1 MSLTVAD
8 GIALA
13 HRGEHP
19 AQICRLQ
26 SGWVVLANMQ
36 YLSGYCILM
45 ADPLVRSLNDLE
57 GDNRLAFL
65 EDMVRVGDALQK
77 VTGAYRIN
85 YAIMGNTDPSLH
97 AHITPRFLNEPA
109 EMLHN
114 HPWAYPPDVMNG
126 RPFDA
131 SRDVGLI
138 RKLREVLLEEKSN
151 L

>member
-1 MSLTVAD
+1 MSFTVAEGVD
-8 GIALA
+8 LA
-13 HRGEHP
+13 RRGEHP

-45 ADPLVRSLNDLE
+45 ADPLVGSLNDLAGE
-57 GDNRLAFL
+57 NRLIFL
-65 EDMVRVGDALQK
+65 DDMVRVGDAIQK

-85 YAIMGNTDPSLH
+85 YAIMGNTDPTLH
-97 AHITPRFLNEPA
+97 AHITPRFLNEPT
-109 EMLHN
+109 EILHN
-114 HPWAYPPDVMNG
+114 HSWAYPPDVMNG

-138 RKLREVLLEEKSN
+138 RKLREVLLEDKQS